1 MFVDIFI
8 QANRKM
14 KVKRGMKTYAKASF
28 VCEGCDFFAELNGGS
43 PTSEKYLL
51 KFFCYSPHKATGTTY
66 S

>member
-1 MFVDIFI
+1 
-8 QANRKM
+8 M